1 VKALPHS
8 KLQTWPNTK
17 PQNPVVAKFHFAP
30 AACSNS
36 NKKLL
41 LEEMEG
47 DEIFA
52 SLDSLWFHS
61 SVLHRRPRFKQHS
74 EELKPPRNQDQHP
87 KCVDDEVTL
96 GARRADPGSRALQE
110 RIETWQEEQWRQQTL
125 VVAAP
130 PRCSPVSDGVAMK
143 AHLRSWAHAVACSVR

>member
-1 VKALPHS
+1 
-8 KLQTWPNTK
+8 
-17 PQNPVVAKFHFAP
+17 
-30 AACSNS
+30 
-36 NKKLL
+36 
-41 LEEMEG
+41 MEG

-61 SVLHRRPRFKQHS
+61 SVLHRRPRFKQCS
-74 EELKPPRNQDQHP
+74 EELKPPRKQDQHP

-96 GARRADPGSRALQE
+96 GARRADPGRRALQE
-110 RIETWQEEQWRQQTL
+110 RIETWQEEQWRQPTL

-130 PRCSPVSDGVAMK
+130 PRCSPVGDGVAMK